1 MSEGQMGEGGVVGG
15 AVSGG
20 EREVRGAAFWEDVHY
35 GPDGLAPVVVQ
46 SVRDGRVLMVAW
58 ANAEALR
65 RTARERRAWF
75 WTRSRGTLW
84 RKGDTS
90 GNAMDVVRVAWDCD
104 ADTVLYLVEPHGP
117 ACHTGQM
124 TCFYRGEAA
133 GAVWADGADAPGGAE
148 GQGAP
153 SAGAE
158 STGRAG
164 MAWAGAGAGAESESE
179 SAGAFVAGAAGGV
192 ALGTAL
198 AGLVTVIAQRERER
212 PAGSYVAGL
221 LAAGPLRALQ
231 KMGEEAVEAAI
242 AGAAGAEPGV
252 LRGEFA
258 DLWFHALVAMQALGV
273 APSAVAAELVRRHG
287 LRPPR

>member
-1 MSEGQMGEGGVVGG
+1 MSEGQSGEGGMVGG

-75 WTRSRGTLW
+75 WTRSRGSLW

-133 GAVWADGADAPGGAE
+133 GALWADGADALGGAE
-148 GQGAP
+148 GQGARP
-153 SAGAE
+153 AGLE
-158 STGRAG
+158 SGGAG
-164 MAWAGAGAGAESESE
+164 MAWAGADTEAESE
-179 SAGAFVAGAAGGV
+179 SAGASMAGGAGGT

-198 AGLVTVIAQRERER
+198 AGLAAVIAQRERER

-273 APSAVAAELVRRHG
+273 APSTVAAELVRRHG